1 MTGSVKTMAKAF
13 KDFWPGSAYS
23 LAKKADVPEQTV
35 RDLINGNTEY
45 GKMSVANAVK
55 LASTIG
61 ASVEDIYHSLYPQ
74 KNRDDR

>member
-1 MTGSVKTMAKAF
+1 MNGLMRTRAKAF
-13 KDFWPGSAYS
+13 KDFWSGSAYN

-61 ASVEDIYHSLYPQ
+61 ASVEDI
-74 KNRDDR
+74 

>member
-1 MTGSVKTMAKAF
+1 MRTMAKAF
-13 KDFWPGSAYS
+13 KDFWSGSAYS

-45 GKMSVANAVK
+45 GKMSVTNAVK

>member
-1 MTGSVKTMAKAF
+1 MAKDF

-45 GKMSVANAVK
+45 GKMSVTNAVK

>member
-1 MTGSVKTMAKAF
+1 MAKAF

-45 GKMSVANAVK
+45 GKMSVTNAVK

>member
-1 MTGSVKTMAKAF
+1 MNGSVKTMTKAF

-45 GKMSVANAVK
+45 GKMSVTNAVK

>member
-1 MTGSVKTMAKAF
+1 MAKAF

-23 LAKKADVPEQTV
+23 LAKKAAVPEQTV

-45 GKMSVANAVK
+45 GKMSVTNAVK

>member
-1 MTGSVKTMAKAF
+1 MVKAF
-13 KDFWPGSAYS
+13 KDFWSGSAYG

-45 GKMSVANAVK
+45 GKMSVTNAVK